1 MGRELNI
8 TGVGG
13 LLSVPSTKL
22 EPRMDASAKVRIALP
37 SGFVFPM
44 VGADPVMVG
53 EWLFRAA
60 IEKASVGHGFSRVV
74 RAKDLGFSS

>member
-8 TGVGG
+8 TVVAG
-13 LLSVPSTKL
+13 LLSVPSTEL

-44 VGADPVMVG
+44 VGADAVMAG
-53 EWLFRAA
+53 A
-60 IEKASVGHGFSRVV
+60 
-74 RAKDLGFSS
+74 